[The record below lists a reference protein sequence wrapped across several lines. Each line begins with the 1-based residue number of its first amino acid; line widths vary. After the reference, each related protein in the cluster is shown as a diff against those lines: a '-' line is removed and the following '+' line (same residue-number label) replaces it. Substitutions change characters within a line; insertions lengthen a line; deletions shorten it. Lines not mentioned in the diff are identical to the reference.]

1 MDQLNG
7 SANLMIVSDL
17 DFTMVDH
24 DDPENLALL
33 RFNALWEAYY
43 RHNSLLVFSTGRSPT
58 IYCELRKQKPLL
70 TPDITIMSVGTE
82 ITYGESMVPDDRWE
96 HYLNHK
102 WNRDIV
108 LEETARLPEL
118 VLQSET
124 EQRPHK
130 VSFYLDKTKA
140 SKVMQTLSRC
150 LEKRG
155 LDVKIIYSN
164 GIALDILPQAA
175 GKGQALEFLLGK
187 LKADGS
193 GPLNTLVCG
202 DSGNDA
208 ELFTVPGVYGVM
220 VSNAQEELLQ
230 WYAENA
236 AGSPK
241 IIHATERCADG
252 IIQAISKFSLGPN
265 VSPRDI
271 RDSMYNRK
279 SLRPC
284 HEVVMFYLF
293 YERWRRAEVE
303 NSEEYVQYLKSIIHS
318 TGNFVHPS
326 GVDQPIHELTD
337 TIVNLFGDKQGVQ
350 FRVWVDR
357 ISTSMVSSGSWLVKF
372 DKWELSGN
380 ELRCC
385 STKVLVNSKIDAED
399 QFTWM
404 HIHQTWVDGF
414 GEKDDMSWVI

>member
-1 MDQLNG
+1 MDQDHSTLLFVVILEMMLN
-7 SANLMIVSDL
+7 S
-17 DFTMVDH
+17 
-24 DDPENLALL
+24 
-33 RFNALWEAYY
+33 
-43 RHNSLLVFSTGRSPT
+43 SL
-58 IYCELRKQKPLL
+58 
-70 TPDITIMSVGTE
+70 
-82 ITYGESMVPDDRWE
+82 
-96 HYLNHK
+96 
-102 WNRDIV
+102 
-108 LEETARLPEL
+108 
-118 VLQSET
+118 
-124 EQRPHK
+124 
-130 VSFYLDKTKA
+130 
-140 SKVMQTLSRC
+140 C
-150 LEKRG
+150 LEYMVSWFAEIIITK
-155 LDVKIIYSN
+155 LTIFMSTLFPYCDVTVKT
-164 GIALDILPQAA
+164 
-175 GKGQALEFLLGK
+175 
-187 LKADGS
+187 
-193 GPLNTLVCG
+193 NTL
-202 DSGNDA
+202 N
-208 ELFTVPGVYGVM
+208 FQ

-241 IIHATERCADG
+241 LIHATERCADG

-326 GVDQPIHELTD
+326 GVDQPIHQLTD
-337 TIVNLFGDKQGVQ
+337 TIVNLFGDKQGVE

>member
-155 LDVKIIYSN
+155 
-164 GIALDILPQAA
+164 
-175 GKGQALEFLLGK
+175 
-187 LKADGS
+187 
-193 GPLNTLVCG
+193 
-202 DSGNDA
+202 
-208 ELFTVPGVYGVM
+208 

-303 NSEEYVQYLKSIIHS
+303 NSEEYVQYLKSII
-318 TGNFVHPS
+318 
-326 GVDQPIHELTD
+326 GVE
-337 TIVNLFGDKQGVQ
+337 